1 MSHPRGMT
9 LPYPAPCFVFSWL
22 EHAVAR
28 VCQEAGARVARNVRL
43 ADMNV
48 DVPIADARRIEVDQ
62 KTSAQGVACPR
73 EISLVAEIRHRRRSK
88 VACLQELTGT
98 VAIPTRTAAMERL
111 HCCRGPTSGEPCAAG
126 PPPRFHQFLADGLCG
141 VTSGVGSGAGSAAKK
156 GQQKILA
163 QRKVFPPLTTEVS
176 RSSPLAF
183 RYGEA
188 LLIAVGTRNT
198 RLERLAGFE
207 GTGRARRT
215 EEGQSQKGEGNKLNQ
230 ENRGNDG
237 GRMQNKGNKRA
248 IEIKGVQP

>member
-1 MSHPRGMT
+1 MS
-9 LPYPAPCFVFSWL
+9 
-22 EHAVAR
+22 
-28 VCQEAGARVARNVRL
+28 Q
-43 ADMNV
+43 
-48 DVPIADARRIEVDQ
+48 DQ

-198 RLERLAGFE
+198 RLERCESRPSSPSCLE
-207 GTGRARRT
+207 GLRSPR
-215 EEGQSQKGEGNKLNQ
+215 
-230 ENRGNDG
+230 
-237 GRMQNKGNKRA
+237 
-248 IEIKGVQP
+248 GVQRASTAQPDWEAVGDRRLPRCKWLQMRAAAHWTGPAPPLRHACRRSNGFSRVRASHHVCVCV